1 MHPLLVRK
9 YIYPLHEYAKGKPT
23 FDWLPIL
30 EQSQW
35 RRREQILGDQ
45 SDALRNFIGYAYDH
59 VPYYR
64 RVMDERGIRP
74 QSIQSTA
81 DLSLLPYLTKD
92 HLRNHFQELQASPR
106 PARTQTISTGGSTG
120 APAKVL
126 VVMESHG
133 FAEAARL
140 RAQGWFG
147 LKPGDRE
154 IVLWGSPIEL
164 GRQSRWREGRD
175 LLLNTRLL
183 SAFDLSEAALGRYIK
198 RIRAFRPQKLY
209 GYASALAYL
218 AAYMLK
224 AGEAVDTDWPKAI
237 FATAEPLLP
246 HQREAIQKAFHCV
259 AAAEYGARDA
269 GLMAHECPAGRLH
282 INAERMVVEIDEDKT
297 FGVAGKGE
305 IVITNLLSCAMPLI
319 RYRTGDVGQ
328 LDSSECSCGRG
339 LPLLGFVEGRQTD
352 FLVTPSG
359 RVLHALAIIYPIR
372 EAPGVA
378 EFQVVQETVG
388 QVVIRLVAD
397 SSFSESACKTLIGK
411 ARLALG
417 NEIAVE
423 IERVSTI
430 PRLPSGKFRYVVS
443 KVAEKMFGTH
453 IVAQSVP
460 HENPQVN
467 LGNRA

>member
-9 YIYPLHEYAKGKPT
+9 FIYPLHEYSKGKPT

-35 RRREQILGDQ
+35 RRREQILSDQ
-45 SDALRNFIGYAYDH
+45 SDALQNFIEYAYEH

-64 RVMDERGIRP
+64 RLMDERGIRP
-74 QSIQSTA
+74 QDVHSVA
-81 DLSLLPYLTKD
+81 DLNRLPYLTKGD
-92 HLRNHFQELQASPR
+92 LRKHFQELQASPL

-120 APAKVL
+120 APVKVL
-126 VVMESHG
+126 VAMESHG

-147 LKPGDRE
+147 LKPGERE
-154 IVLWGSPIEL
+154 MVLWGSPIEL
-164 GRQSRWREGRD
+164 GRQSRWRQGRD
-175 LLLNTRLL
+175 RLLNSRLL
-183 SAFDLSEAALGRYIK
+183 SAFDLREGALAQYAK
-198 RIRAFRPQKLY
+198 QIREFRPQKLY

-218 AAYMLK
+218 AAYLLK
-224 AGEAVDTDWPKAI
+224 SGRTIDNDWPKAI

-246 HQREAIQKAFHCV
+246 HQRQAIQEAFHC
-259 AAAEYGARDA
+259 AAVAEYGARDA
-269 GLMAHECPAGRLH
+269 GLVAHECPAGRLH
-282 INAERMVVEIDEDKT
+282 INAERIVVEIDEDKH
-297 FGVAGKGE
+297 FAVPGKGE
-305 IVITNLLSCAMPLI
+305 IVITNLLSRAMPLI

-339 LPLLGFVEGRQTD
+339 LPLLSYVEGRQTD

-372 EAPGVA
+372 EAPGVS

-397 SSFSESACKTLIGK
+397 SSFSESACKTLVAK

-417 NEIAVE
+417 GEVSVE

-430 PRLPSGKFRYVVS
+430 PRLPSGKFRYVIS
-443 KVAEKMFGTH
+443 MAAERILGAD
-453 IVAQSVP
+453 VGS
-460 HENPQVN
+460 QVK

>member
-1 MHPLLVRK
+1 MNSLIVRK
-9 YIYPLHEYAKGKPT
+9 LFYPLHEYSKGKPT

-35 RRREQILGDQ
+35 HRREQILSEQG
-45 SDALRNFIGYAYDH
+45 DALRSFIEYSYEH

-64 RVMDERGIRP
+64 RLMDEREIRP
-74 QSIQSTA
+74 QDVDSVA
-81 DLSLLPYLTKD
+81 DLNRLPYLTKGD
-92 HLRNHFQELQASPR
+92 LRTHFQELQASPR
-106 PARTQTISTGGSTG
+106 PPRTQTISTGGSTG

-126 VVMESHG
+126 VAMESHG

-147 LKPGDRE
+147 LKPGERE
-154 IVLWGSPIEL
+154 MVLWGSPIEL
-164 GRQSRWREGRD
+164 GRQSRWRQGRD
-175 LLLNTRLL
+175 RLLNSRLL
-183 SAFDLSEAALGRYIK
+183 SAFDLSERALAQYTK
-198 RIRAFRPQKLY
+198 RIREFRPQKLY

-218 AAYMLK
+218 ASYMLK
-224 AGEAVDTDWPKAI
+224 TGQTIDSDWPKAI

-246 HQREAIQKAFHCV
+246 HQRQAIQEAFHC
-259 AAAEYGARDA
+259 AAVAEYGARDA
-269 GLMAHECPAGRLH
+269 GLVAHECPAGRLH
-282 INAERMVVEIDEDKT
+282 LNAERIIVEIDEDKH
-297 FGVAGKGE
+297 FAVPGKGE
-305 IVITNLLSCAMPLI
+305 IVITNLLSSAMPLI

-339 LPLLGFVEGRQTD
+339 LPLLSYVEGRQTD

-372 EAPGVA
+372 EAPGIA
-378 EFQVVQETVG
+378 EFQVIQETAG

-397 SSFSESACKTLIGK
+397 NSFSESACKALISK
-411 ARLALG
+411 ALLALG
-417 NEIAVE
+417 GEVSVE

-430 PRLPSGKFRYVVS
+430 PRLPSGKFRYVIS
-443 KVAEKMFGTH
+443 RAAEKILGAD
-453 IVAQSVP
+453 VGS
-460 HENPQVN
+460 QVK

>member
-9 YIYPLHEYAKGKPT
+9 LIYPLHEYSKGKPT

-30 EQSQW
+30 EESQW
-35 RRREQILGDQ
+35 CRRERILSDQ
-45 SDALRNFIGYAYDH
+45 NDALQNFIGYAYER

-64 RVMDERGIRP
+64 RLMDERGQRP
-74 QSIQSTA
+74 QNIQSAA
-81 DLSLLPYLTKD
+81 DLSYLPYLTKD
-92 HLRNHFQELQASPR
+92 ILRNHFQELQASPR
-106 PARTQTISTGGSTG
+106 PPRTQTISTGGSSG
-120 APAKVL
+120 IPAKVL
-126 VVMESHG
+126 VAMKYNG

-147 LKPGDRE
+147 LKPGERE
-154 IVLWGSPIEL
+154 MVLWGSPIEL

-175 LLLNTRLL
+175 RLLNSRLL
-183 SAFDLSEAALGRYIK
+183 SAFDLSEGALTKYAK
-198 RIRAFRPQKLY
+198 RIREFRPQKLY

-218 AAYMLK
+218 ASYLVK
-224 AGEAVDTDWPKAI
+224 TGQTVDSDWPKAI

-246 HQREAIQKAFHCV
+246 HQRQTIQEAFHCSAV
-259 AAAEYGARDA
+259 VEYGARDA
-269 GLMAHECPAGRLH
+269 GLVAHECPAGRLH
-282 INAERMVVEIDEDKT
+282 INAERIVVEVDEDKH
-297 FGVAGKGE
+297 FAVPGKGE
-305 IVITNLLSCAMPLI
+305 IVITNLLSSAMPLI

-328 LDSSECSCGRG
+328 LDSSECICGRG
-339 LPLLGFVEGRQTD
+339 LPLLSYVEGRQTD

-378 EFQVVQETVG
+378 EFQVVQDTVR

-397 SSFSESACKTLIGK
+397 NSFSESACKTLLGK

-417 NEIAVE
+417 GEVSVE

-430 PRLPSGKFRYVVS
+430 PRLPSGKFRYVIS
-443 KVAEKMFGTH
+443 MAAEKILGAD
-453 IVAQSVP
+453 VGS
-460 HENPQVN
+460 QVK
-467 LGNRA
+467 LGNRG

>member
-9 YIYPLHEYAKGKPT
+9 LFYPLHEYSKGKPT

-35 RRREQILGDQ
+35 HRREQILSDQ
-45 SDALRNFIGYAYDH
+45 SDVVRDFIEYAYEH
-59 VPYYR
+59 VPYYQR
-64 RVMDERGIRP
+64 LMDESGVRP
-74 QSIQSTA
+74 QDVYSAA
-81 DLSLLPYLTKD
+81 DLNRLPYLTKD
-92 HLRNHFQELQASPR
+92 DLRNHFQELQASPR
-106 PARTQTISTGGSTG
+106 PPRTQTISTGGSTG

-126 VVMESHG
+126 VAMESHG

-154 IVLWGSPIEL
+154 MVLWGSPIEL
-164 GRQSRWREGRD
+164 GRQSRWRECRD
-175 LLLNTRLL
+175 RLLNSRLL
-183 SAFDLSEAALGRYIK
+183 SAFDLSDGALAQYSA
-198 RIRAFRPQKLY
+198 RIREFRPQKLY

-218 AAYMLK
+218 ASYMLK
-224 AGEAVDTDWPKAI
+224 TGETIDSDGPEAI

-246 HQREAIQKAFHCV
+246 HQRQAIQEAFHC
-259 AAAEYGARDA
+259 AAVAEYGARDA
-269 GLMAHECPAGRLH
+269 GLVAHECPAGRLH
-282 INAERMVVEIDEDKT
+282 INAERMVVEIDEDKH
-297 FGVAGKGE
+297 FAVPGMGE
-305 IVITNLLSCAMPLI
+305 VIITNLLSSAMPLI

-328 LDSSECSCGRG
+328 LDTSECSCGRG
-339 LPLLGFVEGRQTD
+339 LPLLSYVEGRQTD

-378 EFQVVQETVG
+378 EFQVVQETAG

-397 SSFSESACKTLIGK
+397 NSFSESACKTLIGK

-417 NEIAVE
+417 GEVAVE
-423 IERVSTI
+423 IERVLTI

-443 KVAEKMFGTH
+443 AVAEKMFGTH
-453 IVAQSVP
+453 VRAQAAP
-460 HENPQVN
+460 RENTQFN

>member
-1 MHPLLVRK
+1 
-9 YIYPLHEYAKGKPT
+9 
-23 FDWLPIL
+23 LPIL

-35 RRREQILGDQ
+35 RRREQILSDQ
-45 SDALRNFIGYAYDH
+45 NDALRDFIKYAYEH

-64 RVMDERGIRP
+64 RLMDERRVRP
-74 QSIQSTA
+74 QDVHSVA
-81 DLSLLPYLTKD
+81 DLNRLPYLTKD
-92 HLRNHFQELQASPR
+92 DLRKHFQELQASPR

-120 APAKVL
+120 APVKVL
-126 VVMESHG
+126 VAMESHG

-147 LKPGDRE
+147 LKPGERE
-154 IVLWGSPIEL
+154 MVLWGSPIEL
-164 GRQSRWREGRD
+164 GRQSRWRQGRD
-175 LLLNTRLL
+175 RLLNSRLL
-183 SAFDLSEAALGRYIK
+183 SAFDLSEGALAQYAK
-198 RIRAFRPQKLY
+198 QIREFRPQKLY

-218 AAYMLK
+218 AAYLLK
-224 AGEAVDTDWPKAI
+224 SGRTIDNDWPKAI

-246 HQREAIQKAFHCV
+246 HQRQAIQDAFHC
-259 AAAEYGARDA
+259 AAVAEYGARDA
-269 GLMAHECPAGRLH
+269 GLVAHECPAGRLH
-282 INAERMVVEIDEDKT
+282 INAERIVVEIDEDKH
-297 FGVAGKGE
+297 FAVPGKGE
-305 IVITNLLSCAMPLI
+305 IVITNLLSRAMPLI

-339 LPLLGFVEGRQTD
+339 LPLLSYVEGRQTD

-372 EAPGVA
+372 EAPGVS

-397 SSFSESACKTLIGK
+397 SSFSESACKTLVAK

-417 NEIAVE
+417 GEVSVE

-430 PRLPSGKFRYVVS
+430 PRLPSGKFRYVIS
-443 KVAEKMFGTH
+443 MAAERILGAD
-453 IVAQSVP
+453 VGS
-460 HENPQVN
+460 QVK